1 MRYQLN
7 FLSTAADQQKKNK
20 IRRFTSLLYLLIW
33 SFSGYVM
40 YQVYSTQLFM
50 ANIYK
55 NQTAKMERRI
65 SNIEPR
71 ILFLE
76 KKIIDRNRMRQQTSF
91 YIQETK
97 RPGVWMARLADL
109 SQSLPPD
116 LILTKIVYHPKNI
129 PAANEPEILVDGYM
143 IIKGENQDIFA
154 VDNLRAT
161 LANSLP
167 NTFTYSK
174 LLVENSHVYKEKGK
188 LKLDFTLG
196 YYQ

>member
-1 MRYQLN
+1 MHYLLN
-7 FLSTAADQQKKNK
+7 FLSTSADKQKKTK
-20 IRRFTSLLYLLIW
+20 LRRNTSLLYFLIL

-55 NQTAKMERRI
+55 NYTAKIEKRI
-65 SNIEPR
+65 SDVEPR

-76 KKIIDRNRMRQQTSF
+76 KKIGDRNKMRKQTSF
-91 YIQETK
+91 YFQETK
-97 RPGVWMARLADL
+97 RPGVWVARLADL
-109 SQSLPPD
+109 SQSLPAD
-116 LILTKIVYHPKNI
+116 LILTQIVYHAKDILNADDPD
-129 PAANEPEILVDGYM
+129 ILVDGYM
-143 IIKGENQDIFA
+143 IIEGEDQDIFA

-167 NTFTYSK
+167 NSFTYSK
-174 LLVENSHVYKEKGK
+174 LLVEKSHVYKEKEK